1 MLNYTVPVGVRG
13 PTSLNLTLEWEEGG
27 LKKKEKKNPE
37 TTKSPFKLSR
47 FPVNYIFTPISVVTD
62 VFIMYGCLCGY

>member
-27 LKKKEKKNPE
+27 LKKKGKK
-37 TTKSPFKLSR
+37 KLKQLK
-47 FPVNYIFTPISVVTD
+47 VHLNSVGFQLIT
-62 VFIMYGCLCGY
+62 FSHLSQ